1 MKLKKISN
9 AIVAVVVTVL
19 MCLLSTVTPTYSVSA
34 ANVNTSCV
42 YYKYTGSGTYVS
54 QYTLSP
60 VGVVQ
65 TPTVSTYSIIGDDD
79 RYMDFSKNGVVRL
92 ASNGGTGFVVDEHTI
107 ATAAHCVYNRTTGS
121 AVPVTKIDFYSTSNS
136 ATNPTPVKTI
146 TEVESI
152 HIPRNYITQSSFRNY
167 DYALITVE
175 DDLSDYLCFNLGY
188 PMDSLEDA
196 DRDIYVTGFPGESF
210 DVMHTGVGDILRC
223 KEFVIDFD
231 ADVTGGHSGGP
242 AYVVTVFQN
251 KVYYT
256 VVAIVTHAVGN
267 IYNYGTRMTTNLLHF
282 YLNNP
287 YL

>member
-19 MCLLSTVTPTYSVSA
+19 MCLLSIVTPTYSASA

-136 ATNPTPVKTI
+136 AANPDPVKTI

-152 HIPRNYITQSSFRNY
+152 HIPRNYMTQSNYYDY

-175 DDLSDYLCFNLGY
+175 DDLSDYLCFNLGLAL
-188 PMDSLEDA
+188 DGIVDTDA
-196 DRDIYVTGFPGESF
+196 EVYVTGFPQGNFNAMYTGSGEIIKCN
-210 DVMHTGVGDILRC
+210 DLTLDYNTDTEHGQ
-223 KEFVIDFD
+223 
-231 ADVTGGHSGGP
+231 SGAP
-242 AYVVTVFQN
+242 VYIATTFQN

-256 VVAIVTHAVGN
+256 VVAIHTRGAGVH
-267 IYNYGTRMTTNLLHF
+267 NYGTRMTTNLLHF

-287 YL
+287 NL